1 MATRAR
7 RAATKAPI
15 VIDSDTESEQ
25 DASDPEGIFSSPD
38 AKPKVKRAIKRSTNG
53 SEEDS
58 DFDEFKVKE
67 LKAPAKRRISAKGTE
82 SPAKKPKTEPKP
94 KAPRKPRKVKSP
106 KEPKLTAKKVPKEP
120 KVPKAPKVPKEP
132 KAPKV
137 PKAPKAPKVTKEPKT
152 LKATGTKR
160 GGRKKTAELTAAAE
174 TVVEDTDQ
182 SVVEVEVK
190 EEPPQNDME
199 NVSIVELDS
208 PAPKPTPVEQ
218 NSRPKYKKRI
228 SMTVRDQ
235 WEDHDLLAEMQ
246 NIDRHTAR
254 NIIRLFEEENT
265 IPFIYRYRRELIGDM
280 TPDDLRDVK
289 LAYNQIL
296 SIKVKADSIIKN
308 LEKEEKLTEDIKLDL
323 MSAKSIDELD
333 HMYAPFKPAN
343 KGSLADRAKALGLES
358 YAEGILIGSLPEI
371 NIPELVKPDIEGLET
386 VEKVE
391 EGIKHLMAY
400 NFSKNTAVLEEI
412 RRIITKYDIMLSS
425 SQVKSRPGRDK
436 SEANNNG
443 AAPGASGGVAA
454 LKRIPKKVD
463 EFKYEHYFSFSCAT
477 KYLRPHQIM
486 ALNRGENQK
495 VLSIKLQFKDQVKGD
510 LYWFLKREYLQDGV
524 TSRKRTEL
532 FEASFDEAFSKKL
545 IPLMTRSVRSELTK
559 RAEKA
564 SVEVFANNLKQLL
577 LTGPVKGE
585 KILGIDPGF
594 SNGCKLALISECGEL
609 LDSTTVYPHVGG
621 ERSKVAPGIIAKIM
635 LKHNCNLIALGNGT
649 ACRETE
655 SMLSYMLEEGILDK
669 RWIRYCIVPEQ
680 GASIYS
686 CSEVAKKEFP
696 KMDVNL
702 ISAVSIARR
711 LQDPLCEYV
720 KIEPRHLGVG
730 MYQHD
735 LNEKTLS
742 ETLDE
747 VVMECVSFVGVDINT
762 ASVTLLSHVA
772 GLTSK
777 RAEHIV
783 SHRTR
788 HGPFRSREQ
797 LLKVKFI
804 GDKTFTQCAGFIR
817 IEPLTAGIREYNL
830 LDSTWVHPESYEL
843 AESIISRAGLS
854 NKEIGRA
861 DFILGIRDFAY
872 RTPKDALTN
881 MFNQPIERIEC
892 VLTALQRD
900 LLRDY
905 RADVNKPPMFKKGL
919 TSMADLTEG
928 TVLTGAVN
936 NVTDFGAFVDIGVEN
951 NGLIHRTKM
960 NGKRVNIGDR
970 VEVTVISIDIAKGR
984 LGLKLEQIL

>member
-1 MATRAR
+1 MAARAR

-15 VIDSDTESEQ
+15 IIDSDTESEKE
-25 DASDPEGIFSSPD
+25 ASDPEGIFSSPEV
-38 AKPKVKRAIKRSTNG
+38 KPKVKRAIKRSAKG
-53 SEEDS
+53 SDDDS
-58 DFDEFKVKE
+58 DFDEFRLDIKPPV
-67 LKAPAKRRISAKGTE
+67 KRRTSTKAAE
-82 SPAKKPKTEPKP
+82 SPAKKAKAEPKP
-94 KAPRKPRKVKSP
+94 KAPRKPREPKAP
-106 KEPKLTAKKVPKEP
+106 KEPKTVTKVPKEP
-120 KVPKAPKVPKEP
+120 KVPKAPKEP

-137 PKAPKAPKVTKEPKT
+137 PKTPKEPKPKT
-152 LKATGTKR
+152 TAAKR
-160 GGRKKTAELTAAAE
+160 VGRKKA
-174 TVVEDTDQ
+174 VEQDIGVEDQ
-182 SVVEVEVK
+182 SVLEVEVK
-190 EEPPQNDME
+190 DEPQEHVME
-199 NVSIVELDS
+199 HNSMDDS
-208 PAPKPTPVEQ
+208 SAYPVEPEQ
-218 NSRPKYKKRI
+218 KPVKHEQDSRPKYKKRI

-235 WEDHDLLAEMQ
+235 WDDHELLAEMQ

-265 IPFIYRYRRELIGDM
+265 IPFICRYRRELIGDM
-280 TPDDLRDVK
+280 SPDDLRDVK

-296 SIKVKADSIIKN
+296 SIKLKADTIIKN

-323 MSAKSIDELD
+323 LSAKSVDELD

-358 YAEGILIGSLPEI
+358 YAEGILIGSLPQI
-371 NIPELVKPDIEGLET
+371 DLPELVKPGIEGLET

-412 RRIITKYDIMLSS
+412 RRLITKYDIVLSS
-425 SQVKSRPGRDK
+425 SQMKSRPGRDK

-443 AAPGASGGVAA
+443 AAGASGGIAS

-463 EFKYEHYFSFSCAT
+463 EFKYEHYFSFSCTT

-510 LYWFLKREYLQDGV
+510 LYWFLKREYLQAG
-524 TSRKRTEL
+524 TQSRKRTEL
-532 FEASFDEAFSKKL
+532 FEASFDEAFTKKL
-545 IPLMTRSVRSELTK
+545 IPLMTRTVRSELTK
-559 RAEKA
+559 RAERA

-594 SNGCKLALISECGEL
+594 SNGCKLALISECGDL

-635 LKHNCNLIALGNGT
+635 SKHNCNLIALGNGT

-686 CSEVAKKEFP
+686 CSEIAKKEFP

-735 LNEKTLS
+735 LNEKSLS

-762 ASVTLLSHVA
+762 ASVSLLSHVA
-772 GLTSK
+772 GLTAK

-783 SHRTR
+783 THRTR

-817 IEPLTAGIREYNL
+817 IEPLTAGIQEYNL
-830 LDSTWVHPESYEL
+830 LDSTWVHPESYDL
-843 AESIISRAGLS
+843 AESIISKAGLS

-861 DFILGIRDFAY
+861 DFILGIREFTF
-872 RTPKDALTN
+872 RTSKDTLTN
-881 MFNQPIERIEC
+881 IFEQPIERIEC
-892 VLTALQRD
+892 VLSALQRD

-919 TSMADLTEG
+919 TSMNDLTEG